1 MWMFYVVV
9 LYCIATGK
17 SYPFKEKDK
26 MVREIRKHVLGKQWS
41 YERTDKMVRES
52 NVGTNTNH
60 VAKEIISDKLNISL
74 LTEESN
80 SLDINVNN
88 TVFNS
93 TYNLTANE
101 TKSLNKNVSS
111 ETPTTKTSTELDV
124 YDNSKSDNNHK
135 INSYVIHLPHYL
147 QKYLQKEN
155 PLKGFLR
162 ETIHVQGHRKQ
173 RHRRSFYF
181 DFDMFNSDFEDSEET
196 DVIFS
201 AHTSPCNWSDRFY
214 CLNGGTCVFVH
225 ALEIK
230 TCR

>member
-26 MVREIRKHVLGKQWS
+26 MVREIRKHVLGKPWS
-41 YERTDKMVRES
+41 DERTLTSNKES
-52 NVGTNTNH
+52 NVGSDTTH
-60 VAKEIISDKLNISL
+60 IAKEIVSDRLNNSV

-80 SLDINVNN
+80 RLHVDD

-93 TYNLTANE
+93 TYNSANITENE
-101 TKSLNKNVSS
+101 TNSWNEIVSS
-111 ETPTTKTSTELDV
+111 EPLTTKTEVDV
-124 YDNSKSDNNHK
+124 NDNNKSDSNK
-135 INSYVIHLPHYL
+135 ISSYVIHLPHYL
-147 QKYLQKEN
+147 KQYLQKED

-162 ETIHVQGHRKQ
+162 ETIHVPGHRKHRQ
-173 RHRRSFYF
+173 RRSFYF
-181 DFDMFNSDFEDSEET
+181 DFDIFNSDFGDNEET
-196 DVIFS
+196 DVVFS
-201 AHTSPCNWSDRFY
+201 AHTSPCNWADRFY